1 MLDEVVQEVVNMVG
15 SCIRLATPLGIGKP
29 IPLVN
34 AVYQRSLDPDGEEHT
49 RERRPDYLQHPI

>member
-1 MLDEVVQEVVNMVG
+1 VNMVG

-34 AVYQRSLDPDGEEHT
+34 AVYLRSLDPDGEEHT